1 MVSTV
6 MHYYDQIYTLYTYDK
21 GNYHIH
27 IFGTVVNKLNEKN
40 NKFETINSN
49 KETALKQIDIGY
61 ILNSTIPSNSL
72 YILPLFNFS
81 LT

>member
-27 IFGTVVNKLNEKN
+27 IFGTVVNKLNEK
-40 NKFETINSN
+40 KTS
-49 KETALKQIDIGY
+49 LKQLIQTKKQ
-61 ILNSTIPSNSL
+61 L
-72 YILPLFNFS
+72 
-81 LT
+81 

>member
-1 MVSTV
+1 MVSTQ

-27 IFGTVVNKLNEKN
+27 IFGTVVNKRNEI

-49 KETALKQIDIGY
+49 KETALKHIDIGY

-72 YILPLFNFS
+72 YILPLYNFS